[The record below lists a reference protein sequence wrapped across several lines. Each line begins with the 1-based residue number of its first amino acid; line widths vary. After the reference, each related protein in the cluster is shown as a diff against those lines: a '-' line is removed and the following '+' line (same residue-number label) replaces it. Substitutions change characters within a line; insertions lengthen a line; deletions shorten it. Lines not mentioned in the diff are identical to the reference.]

1 MDVNRLRDRME
12 FLSLLRLLPYL
23 SIFDYV
29 EKDDRV
35 CGVVVLDSNVSDD
48 RMYRFSDNDYLMDIW
63 YDGVTRLQNN
73 AEEQSTG
80 GQSTE
85 K

>member
-1 MDVNRLRDRME
+1 MSAVL
-12 FLSLLRLLPYL
+12 F
-23 SIFDYV
+23 F
-29 EKDDRV
+29 
-35 CGVVVLDSNVSDD
+35 LDSNVSDD

>member
-1 MDVNRLRDRME
+1 MRKYQKILILFLLLIYLGNCFCGCESITGVDVNRLR
-12 FLSLLRLLPYL
+12 
-23 SIFDYV
+23 
-29 EKDDRV
+29 
-35 CGVVVLDSNVSDD
+35 D